1 MVDYVALIC
10 SNIATIT
17 YNFIG
22 GIMKN
27 FVKVLLSL
35 FFAISVTT
43 SSWAVVMVSWGGA
56 YTESQKLG
64 YGDPAA
70 KKLGI
75 PVDWVDYSGGLS
87 EIKAQIAAGAITW
100 DVIDVYAMDTIIG
113 CDEGLFV
120 EFDFDK
126 DFPPAPDGTPA
137 SEDFFT
143 TMPSKCAVG
152 NILYSWTYAYHD
164 EKIGSKKPK
173 NIKDFFNTKKWP
185 GKRGI
190 YKSAMH
196 NLEIALAAD
205 GVKPRKGGSKL
216 YEILETDAGL
226 DRAFNKIKELCTD
239 PKGGCVFWSAGAKP
253 PELLMQGEVVMATGW
268 NGRFFNAEIGEG
280 APLKQVWD
288 AQGLDYQ
295 YMSIVKGGPNQADAM
310 KAVAEMTS
318 THGLAGSAKY
328 IAYAPWR
335 KSSLKVIEAG
345 EPWYKDGKTNMMEQM
360 PTHPNN
366 TKNYFLVDPIF
377 WADNSTEIGER
388 WEAMKAGL

>member
-1 MVDYVALIC
+1 
-10 SNIATIT
+10 
-17 YNFIG
+17 
-22 GIMKN
+22 MKN
-27 FVKVLLSL
+27 FIRALLLL
-35 FFAISVTT
+35 FFAVSVTT

-75 PVDWVDYSGGLS
+75 PIDWVDYSGGLS

-173 NIKDFFNTKKWP
+173 TIKDFFNTKKWP

-216 YEILETDAGL
+216 YEVLETEAGL

-268 NGRFFNAEIGEG
+268 NGRFFNAQMENT
-280 APLKQVWD
+280 PLVQVWD
-288 AQGLDYQ
+288 AQILDYE
-295 YMSIVKGGPNQADAM
+295 YFAMVKDGPNHANGDAM
-310 KAVAEMTS
+310 KVLREMTS
-318 THGLAGSAKY
+318 TEGLAGSAKY

-335 KSSLKVIEAG
+335 KSSIAIMEAG
-345 EPWYKDGKTNMMEQM
+345 EPWFKDGKTNMVPHM
-360 PTHPNN
+360 PTAPGNLKSHILMNP
-366 TKNYFLVDPIF
+366 DF
-377 WADNSTEIGER
+377 WADNQDEIAEK

>member
-1 MVDYVALIC
+1 MIDSIELIC
-10 SNIATIT
+10 SNIMIT
-17 YNFIG
+17 NNFIG

-27 FVKVLLSL
+27 IIKALLLL
-35 FFAISVTT
+35 FFAVSVTT
-43 SSWAVVMVSWGGA
+43 ASWAVVVVSWGGA

-75 PVDWVDYSGGLS
+75 PIDWVDYSGGLS
-87 EIKAQIAAGAITW
+87 EVKAQKAAGAITW
-100 DVIDVYAMDTIIG
+100 DIIDVYAMDTIIG

-143 TMPSKCAVG
+143 AMPSKCAVG

-205 GVKPRKGGSKL
+205 GVKPGKGGSKI

-295 YMSIVKGGPNQADAM
+295 YMSVIKGGPNEADAM
-310 KAVAEMTS
+310 KAIAEMTS
-318 THGLAGSAKY
+318 TEGLAGSAKY

-335 KSSLKVIEAG
+335 KSSLKIIEAG

-360 PTHPNN
+360 PTAPGN

>member
-1 MVDYVALIC
+1 MIDSIELIC
-10 SNIATIT
+10 SNIMIT
-17 YNFIG
+17 NNFIG

-27 FVKVLLSL
+27 IIKALLLL
-35 FFAISVTT
+35 FFAVSVTT

-75 PVDWVDYSGGLS
+75 PIDWVDYSGGLS
-87 EIKAQIAAGAITW
+87 EVKAQKAAGAITW
-100 DVIDVYAMDTIIG
+100 DIIDVYAMDTIIG

-143 TMPSKCAVG
+143 EMPSKCAVG

-164 EKIGSKKPK
+164 EKIGNKKPK

-205 GVKPRKGGSKL
+205 GVKPGKGGSNI

-268 NGRFFNAEIGEG
+268 NGRFFNAEIGEN

-295 YMSIVKGGPNQADAM
+295 YMSVIKGGPNEADAM
-310 KAVAEMTS
+310 KAIAEMTS

-328 IAYAPWR
+328 IAYLPWR

>member
-1 MVDYVALIC
+1 MVDYIALIC

-113 CDEGLFV
+113 CDEGIFV

-173 NIKDFFNTKKWP
+173 KIKDFFNTKKWP

-205 GVKPRKGGSKL
+205 GIKPRKGGSKI
-216 YEILETDAGL
+216 YEVLETEAGL
-226 DRAFNKIKELCTD
+226 DRAFNKIKELCED
-239 PKGGCVFWSAGAKP
+239 PNGGCVFWSAGAKP

>member
-1 MVDYVALIC
+1 MVDYIALIC

-27 FVKVLLSL
+27 FMKVLLSL

-113 CDEGLFV
+113 CDEGIFV

-137 SEDFFT
+137 SQDFFT

-173 NIKDFFNTKKWP
+173 KIKDFFNTKKWP

-216 YEILETDAGL
+216 YEVLETDAGL
-226 DRAFNKIKELCTD
+226 DRAFNKIKELCED
-239 PKGGCVFWSAGAKP
+239 PNGGCVFWSAGAKP